1 VSKSFYNFIDN
12 EVSEIVSANLFKDE
26 RLISTPQ
33 QTAIKLSSGKEVLN
47 FCANDYLGLAN
58 NDQIKKAASNSVVDD
73 GFGMASVRFICGT
86 NNLHRE
92 LEKKLSTFLGFED
105 TILYVACFDANG
117 GLFEPLFT
125 KEDAIISDALNHAS
139 IIDGIRLCKAQRY
152 RYDHSDMVSLEN
164 CLKEAV
170 KNAKQIMKKT
180 KCDGVKLE
188 GGKRIY
194 ETIKS
199 LVKNKI
205 PVMGHLGLLPQSDK
219 TFKFKGKKKLER
231 NNIIKDSQLLEKA
244 GVFSIVLECVETS
257 LAQLVTQNLKIPTI
271 GIGAS
276 KYCDGQILVFDD
288 LIGLNPISYKFVK
301 KYGNIRNDISK
312 AVSNYSK
319 EVRKIKF
326 PNKKNS
332 F

>member
-1 VSKSFYNFIDN
+1 MSKIKKFIAKKNKSKIVSLTAYSKNIASILDNYCDLILVGDSLGSVLYNSKSTR
-12 EVSEIVSANLFKDE
+12 EGNL
-26 RLISTPQ
+26 STM
-33 QTAIKLSSGKEVLN
+33 IEHSKSVRMG
-47 FCANDYLGLAN
+47 
-58 NDQIKKAASNSVVDD
+58 IKKSLMIVD
-73 GFGMASVRFICGT
+73 MPHNT
-86 NNLHRE
+86 
-92 LEKKLSTFLGFED
+92 
-105 TILYVACFDANG
+105 
-117 GLFEPLFT
+117 
-125 KEDAIISDALNHAS
+125 
-139 IIDGIRLCKAQRY
+139 Y
-152 RYDHSDMVSLEN
+152 RTP
-164 CLKEAV
+164 KEAV

-188 GGKRIY
+188 GGKKIY
-194 ETIKS
+194 EIIKS
-199 LVKNKI
+199 LVNNKI

-257 LAQLVTQNLKIPTI
+257 LAKLVTQNLKIPTI

-288 LIGLNPISYKFVK
+288 LIGLNPMNYKFVK
-301 KYGNIRNDISK
+301 KYANIRNDISK